1 MISKILRKQTGKCT
15 SAKDG
20 FKMDNTFAGVT
31 RNTERTVTR
40 RANAFLPDYLIV
52 RFRLKNPC
60 SSAHPCVPA
69 YSFHNDLP
77 LTSEITAFV
86 NKVKNVTYSSNLD
99 NPEGGLDAMMQ
110 AIVCQVGFTVVNCL
124 CFRNACGL
132 NQGCESGSA
141 KILPLPL
148 PHRLFDLESNL
159 AKTFCPFP
167 NVD

>member
-132 NQGCESGSA
+132 KSGMRKRKRENPTASA
-141 KILPLPL
+141 
-148 PHRLFDLESNL
+148 S
-159 AKTFCPFP
+159 T
-167 NVD
+167 